1 MKVAVLVLAVVAL
14 AACQADTPVP
24 SAPAAPTAGGGLG
37 GLLVSGDDD
46 RCARSTF
53 DSLIDAVNG
62 ADEARLAYL
71 VGGSF
76 ISLTVQGSTTY
87 ESRVAVD
94 RLLAVGRSGERWSL
108 TRLDVNGR
116 DSYYKGVHYGVVIR
130 RSGPDVK
137 DPYVDSAG
145 KGVLDCPAGR
155 VLIFGLGD

>member
-1 MKVAVLVLAVVAL
+1 MVAL
-14 AACQADTPVP
+14 AACQADTPVR
-24 SAPAAPTAGGGLG
+24 ATPAAPTARVD
-37 GLLVSGDDD
+37 LLVSGDDD

-53 DSLIDAVNG
+53 DSLIDALNR
-62 ADEARLAYL
+62 ADQARLAYL

-76 ISLTVQGSTTY
+76 VSLTVQGSTTY

-94 RLLAVGRSGERWSL
+94 RLLTVGRSGERWSL

-116 DSYYKGVHYGVVIR
+116 DSYFNGVHYGVVIR